1 MARFTPQPDQL
12 PLNWSDNE
20 AIELIVERRLAERF
34 EAESFQW
41 RFRLVMIET
50 VMMGLLV
57 LVAGLVLKQPTMM
70 VLRASLLVAASCL
83 ATGLLLLSLSAGT
96 AKLMSRLRRWRRS
109 EEHTSELQSLMR
121 SSYAVFFLKKT

>member
-1 MARFTPQPDQL
+1 MARFTPHPDQL

-20 AIELIVERRLAERF
+20 AIESIVERRLAERF

-57 LVAGLVLKQPTMM
+57 LIAGLLLKQPTMM

-83 ATGLLLLSLSAGT
+83 TTGLLLLSLSAGT
-96 AKLMSRLRRWRRS
+96 AKLMGRLRRWRG
-109 EEHTSELQSLMR
+109 
-121 SSYAVFFLKKT
+121 K

>member
-1 MARFTPQPDQL
+1 MARFTPHPDQL

-41 RFRLVMIET
+41 RFRLVMMET

-57 LVAGLVLKQPTMM
+57 LVAGLVIQQPTMM
-70 VLRASLLVAASCL
+70 VLRASLLVEASCL
-83 ATGLLLLSLSAGT
+83 AHAIGRESVWE
-96 AKLMSRLRRWRRS
+96 RVVQS
-109 EEHTSELQSLMR
+109 E
-121 SSYAVFFLKKT
+121 

>member
-1 MARFTPQPDQL
+1 MARFTPHPDQL

-57 LVAGLVLKQPTMM
+57 LIAGLLLKQPTMM

-83 ATGLLLLSLSAGT
+83 ATGILLLSLSAGT
-96 AKLMSRLRRWRRS
+96 AKLMRRLRRWRG
-109 EEHTSELQSLMR
+109 
-121 SSYAVFFLKKT
+121 K

>member
-1 MARFTPQPDQL
+1 MARFTPHPDQL

-20 AIELIVERRLAERF
+20 AIDVIVEQRLAERF

-50 VMMGLLV
+50 VMMGTLV
-57 LVAGLVLKQPTMM
+57 LVAGLLLKQPMMM
-70 VLRASLLVAASCL
+70 VLRASLLVAGSCL

-96 AKLMSRLRRWRRS
+96 AKLMSRLRRWRR
-109 EEHTSELQSLMR
+109 R
-121 SSYAVFFLKKT
+121 

>member
-1 MARFTPQPDQL
+1 MARFTPHPDQL

-57 LVAGLVLKQPTMM
+57 LIAGLLLKQPTMM

-96 AKLMSRLRRWRRS
+96 AKLMSRLRRWRG
-109 EEHTSELQSLMR
+109 
-121 SSYAVFFLKKT
+121 K

>member
-1 MARFTPQPDQL
+1 MARFTPHPDQL
-12 PLNWSDNE
+12 PLDWSDNE
-20 AIELIVERRLAERF
+20 AIELIVEQRLAERF

-57 LVAGLVLKQPTMM
+57 LIAGLLLKQPSMM

-96 AKLMSRLRRWRRS
+96 AKLMSRLRRRRG
-109 EEHTSELQSLMR
+109 
-121 SSYAVFFLKKT
+121 K